1 MFRIRLVVELLYLR
15 RFDRFIL
22 YIYIKSNNYSENKP
36 IKFLEKEKKNFPLK
50 VYKVYIS
57 I

>member
-1 MFRIRLVVELLYLR
+1 MELLSVLEGLIDLYY
-15 RFDRFIL
+15 I

-36 IKFLEKEKKNFPLK
+36 IKFLEKEKKNFPVK